1 MSVCQNQDTFNKS
14 MRNAIKYVEKKERI
28 DRVSLIISI
37 GIMIILLVW
46 ALCLAYSLN
55 IERQKIL
62 QYVLAIVFSPFYIIS
77 YYLTK
82 KE

>member
-1 MSVCQNQDTFNKS
+1 